1 MQRSSESIGAIASAL
16 AKAQSELT
24 NPEKALVGTIRSP
37 FDRQGDRTFRYASLS
52 SGLDI
57 VRKTLGKHEIA
68 TLQTTAI
75 DKDAGLIR
83 LTTVLA
89 HSSGE
94 WVSSD
99 WPVCPVG
106 EKATPHRMGA
116 ALTYARRYALFA
128 LVGIAGEDDLDA
140 PDLGVAVTE
149 APAPDNTAAA
159 GRTNTP
165 AGNENIALAASAV
178 GRNGSRNPRP
188 SKPALDATVSASE
201 RNRLVSEISAIDA
214 ADTAIKWARQNL
226 DAKNSL
232 AAADAVSVED
242 AFRNRMRVLQPD
254 IYPPAGGAAPEPDS
268 REEPSPDPEPAGT
281 AQPVLFEL
289 TQEPK
294 QSKSRGS
301 AMRLESVTNV
311 TSVKPRRCRDKDH
324 LRFICKQ
331 PCMVCGRTPCEAH
344 HIRFAQPRAV
354 GRRVSDEFT
363 VPLCRLHHREL
374 HRIGN
379 ELCWWKERNVDPLP
393 IALRFWQHTRGVVP
407 PAQVEANASEGGA
420 GAVGP
425 SIEPVIAQRDPAS
438 THAQGSPSA
447 TDGGAAI

>member
-24 NPEKALVGTIRSP
+24 NPEKAMVGVIRSP
-37 FDRQGDRTFRYASLS
+37 FDRQSDRTFRYASLS

-106 EKATPHRMGA
+106 ETATPHRMGA
-116 ALTYARRYALFA
+116 ALTYARRYALFT

-140 PDLGVAVTE
+140 PDPGVVVTE
-149 APAPDNTAAA
+149 ATCPDNIGPETTNRSAGNDNAALPAAA
-159 GRTNTP
+159 
-165 AGNENIALAASAV
+165 AV
-178 GRNGSRNPRP
+178 SRNGSRNPRP
-188 SKPALDATVSASE
+188 SKPVLGAIVSASV
-201 RNRLVSEISAIDA
+201 RDRLVSEISGLDATDSAIE
-214 ADTAIKWARQNL
+214 WASQNL
-226 DAKNSL
+226 SAKNSL

-242 AFRNRMRVLQPD
+242 AFRNRMRVLHPD
-254 IYPPAGGAAPEPDS
+254 VYPPAQGPVPEPDS
-268 REEPSPDPEPAGT
+268 REESSPTPEPAGT
-281 AQPVLFEL
+281 AQPVPLEP
-289 TQEPK
+289 TQEPMRP
-294 QSKSRGS
+294 KSRGS
-301 AMRLESVTNV
+301 AMRLESVSSV
-311 TSVKPRRCRDKDH
+311 PSVKPHRVRDKDH

-331 PCMVCGRTPCEAH
+331 PCTVCGRTPCEAH
-344 HIRFAQPRAV
+344 HLRFAQPRAM

-374 HRIGN
+374 HRVGN
-379 ELCWWKERNVDPLP
+379 ELSWWKELNIDPLLT
-393 IALRFWQHTRGVVP
+393 ALRFWQHTRGMVP
-407 PAQVEANASEGGA
+407 PAQEEANPSEGGA
-420 GAVGP
+420 GVAGA
-425 SIEPVIAQRDPAS
+425 SIEPVLAQRGSAS
-438 THAQGSPSA
+438 THAQGSRSA
-447 TDGGAAI
+447 ADGGAAI